1 MQATLG
7 DNYDVGYSQ
16 DGQIEVR
23 TKNGTVLEE
32 ATKRA
37 NEMLASS
44 TEQVSPNGLS
54 TSDDEDVASMMNDSD
69 TITKDGQ
76 IDKDEYTQYIN
87 NMLANVGFEITDAN
101 REQVQELINNSF
113 TSMDT
118 ITADGK
124 ITKEELQKNAKEVI
138 TKLTNDLDNL
148 DAVMSSGQN
157 SNQDGDAIQNQDDGR
172 YFA

>member
-1 MQATLG
+1 M
-7 DNYDVGYSQ
+7 
-16 DGQIEVR
+16 
-23 TKNGTVLEE
+23 
-32 ATKRA
+32 
-37 NEMLASS
+37 
-44 TEQVSPNGLS
+44 
-54 TSDDEDVASMMNDSD
+54 
-69 TITKDGQ
+69 
-76 IDKDEYTQYIN
+76 
-87 NMLANVGFEITDAN
+87 
-101 REQVQELINNSF
+101 INNSF

-157 SNQDGDAIQNQDDGR
+157 SNQDGDAVQKQDDGR